1 MEITFYNC
9 TSEYN
14 RINKDLSEAITVSGS
29 LTDDTS
35 IVNPVIR
42 VSLNSNI
49 VTKNYCVIPVFGRY
63 YFVKDIVASNK
74 ELIIT
79 LHCDVLASFK
89 NDILNSKATITR
101 SNKGNKNIVDSLV
114 LTTAKIKKQ
123 VKKVG
128 TGFTKD
134 EKYIIQ
140 IGG

>member
-1 MEITFYNC
+1 MDITFYKC
-9 TSEYN
+9 ESEYN
-14 RINKDLSEAITVSGS
+14 RINKELKEGLTVSGK

-49 VTKNYCVIPVFGRY
+49 VTKNYCSIPVFGRY
-63 YFVKDIVASNK
+63 YFIKDITASNS

-79 LHCDVLASFK
+79 LHCDVLSSFK